1 MAYYLDYLSNTKHM
15 KLQFKRSEAVVTEEP
30 RENFHLGATILLT
43 LLFLVFIGTTFYLGI
58 SVYLDGL

>member
-1 MAYYLDYLSNTKHM
+1 M

-30 RENFHLGATILLT
+30 RESFHLGATILLT

-58 SVYLDGL
+58 SVYFDGL

>member
-1 MAYYLDYLSNTKHM
+1 M
-15 KLQFKRSEAVVTEEP
+15 KSLFKRSETVVTEDTH
-30 RENFHLGATILLT
+30 ENVHLGATILLT

>member
-1 MAYYLDYLSNTKHM
+1 M

-30 RENFHLGATILLT
+30 LESFHLGATILLT

>member
-1 MAYYLDYLSNTKHM
+1 M
-15 KLQFKRSEAVVTEEP
+15 KSLLKRSEFVVREEG
-30 RENFHLGATILLT
+30 RESFNLGATILLT